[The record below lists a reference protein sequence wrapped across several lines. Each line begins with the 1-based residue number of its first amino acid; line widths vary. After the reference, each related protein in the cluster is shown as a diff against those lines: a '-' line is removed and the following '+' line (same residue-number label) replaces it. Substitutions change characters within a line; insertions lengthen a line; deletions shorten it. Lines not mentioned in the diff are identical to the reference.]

1 MIEVKRI
8 CVNCIYYSSSYNYI
22 MEEYNRSCDKSGK
35 KVATN
40 DICKRFIPK
49 NAFDFLKDRLRE
61 KGLNFTEFKELI
73 RLKDAID
80 ARTSTS
86 G

>member
-1 MIEVKRI
+1 MTIIKRI
-8 CVNCIYYSSSYNYI
+8 CVNCIYYSSSYDYI
-22 MEEYNRSCDKSGK
+22 MEEYSRSCDKSIK

-49 NAFDFLKDRLRE
+49 NAFNILKDKLRE
-61 KGLNFTEFKELI
+61 KGLNFTEFQELI
-73 RLKDAID
+73 RLRDEID
-80 ARTSTS
+80 AGTSTS